1 MDARARS
8 LSRPVGGPT
17 DRALA
22 TRALLGDAHAF
33 TAVVRRHQS
42 PVRGFLRRLS
52 GDDGLADDLAQE
64 TFLKA
69 HAALASWKGEQA
81 MTPWLMSIAWR
92 LWLSERRRVRHTREV
107 VDDVA
112 PAAFAAPR
120 GAERT
125 ARDVERDVQRALLTL
140 KEDERACIALC
151 FQDELTHEEAAAV
164 LGMPLGTL
172 KSHVARGKE
181 KLRTLL
187 VSYATTTT
195 EAA

>member
-1 MDARARS
+1 
-8 LSRPVGGPT
+8 
-17 DRALA
+17 
-22 TRALLGDAHAF
+22 
-33 TAVVRRHQS
+33 
-42 PVRGFLRRLS
+42 
-52 GDDGLADDLAQE
+52 
-64 TFLKA
+64 
-69 HAALASWKGEQA
+69 

-92 LWLSERRRVRHTREV
+92 LWLSERRKVRHTREI
-107 VDDVA
+107 VDDEA
-112 PAAFAAPR
+112 PAVVATPR

-125 ARDVERDVQRALLTL
+125 ARDVERDVQRALATL

-164 LGMPLGTL
+164 LCMPLGTL
-172 KSHVARGKE
+172 KSHVARGKA